1 MKIKQLISL
10 LLFSIMFCIEPDS
23 NAKYIYFSNNGI
35 KSSDEGV
42 IISGTTAIIE
52 KPGIYLVTGEAEE
65 GNLVIKSNSQI
76 YLENLN
82 LSSEK
87 TAPIIVDKD
96 LKEVKII
103 NLQNTVLTDLEYD
116 DTTEGECAVI
126 KVKKNSN
133 VYFENYD
140 IFKLNGECKN
150 IIKGTSQVSLVFGK
164 SDGDYII
171 NARKTCISSDGLIEF
186 RGGIFTI
193 FSQNGD
199 AIKSAPEDYDTESL
213 GKILI
218 KDGIFNIECYND
230 AFSAK
235 NNIII
240 MKGRFNIKTQNG
252 YNSEE
257 FDENESSKGFKVTN
271 SSLGSE
277 IKIYSGD
284 FYLNTADDAFRSNRD
299 ITILGGKFTI
309 FTRDDAICAK
319 YNLVLGKKHAPIND
333 LNIKILYSYESL
345 EGMKITIYSGKIIA
359 SSSNDGI
366 NASGVVKKTE
376 NTNRRNITWNDTN
389 WNRWNDSN
397 RYRWND
403 TNRNRRNN
411 TNRNRSNDTVRN
423 RTEDDRPKNRQHH
436 GTPGNSSYIISIY
449 DGDIYVFS
457 ESDGIDSNGNVYIH
471 GGNLTIFS
479 KGSGSDEPIDHNGNL
494 TIFNGEFLGVGSR
507 GVDSIHGA
515 LNKGNQ
521 LYGFY
526 SGFITENKIL
536 VIKNEKD
543 EIVKEGTITRDINYI
558 FYTSPKIN
566 ENYRFFVYD
575 ERTDNK
581 TELKITFEYP
591 DKGED
596 DDDVNYNSYKNE
608 TNEIINEEEEEKNI
622 EEEKNSNVTDTGN
635 SSKFFKNLIS
645 TIIILFLF

>member
-1 MKIKQLISL
+1 MKIKQLIAL

-96 LKEVKII
+96 LKDVKII
-103 NLQNTVLTDLEYD
+103 NLQNTVLTDLEDD

-150 IIKGTSQVSLVFGK
+150 IIRGTSQVSLIFGK

-230 AFSAK
+230 AFTAK

-271 SSLGSE
+271 SSIGSE

-299 ITILGGKFTI
+299 ITILAGKFTI

-319 YNLVLGKKHAPIND
+319 YNLFLGKKHAPIND

-397 RYRWND
+397 RNRWNN

-411 TNRNRSNDTVRN
+411 TNRNRWNDTERN

-622 EEEKNSNVTDTGN
+622 EEEKNNNVTDTDD